1 MLSHQIILAF
11 CQAHWVYREC
21 MCVWERER
29 QIERHCTLQNF
40 KNRASV
46 KASQGRTTCCRIR
59 LFWPFARHIG
69 YIFRGTVLFLRDYFD
84 GFCWRERRRGKD
96 SVFMWYCMC
105 VCVVVCVCV
114 CVREGQGRVRE
125 RENVYVRE
133 RENECV
139 CVCVCVCVWERE
151 SERERENVCVCERE
165 RQIER
170 ERGGDTHRETRTHTH
185 TQSMRESDST
195 YGERSVHV
203 QTGLLT
209 LSFHRCRY
217 ISWSASAPTS
227 PTSVTTAS
235 PHSTLTRRKSF
246 ATPNTPCWT
255 PTCSRPTSQWADST
269 AARQPISGP
278 HSHHRGGPSHAIS
291 RAATRGW
298 GFGS

>member
-11 CQAHWVYREC
+11 CQAHWVYLQRYC
-21 MCVWERER
+21 AVSKGLFWWFLLERE
-29 QIERHCTLQNF
+29 E
-40 KNRASV
+40 K
-46 KASQGRTTCCRIR
+46 
-59 LFWPFARHIG
+59 
-69 YIFRGTVLFLRDYFD
+69 
-84 GFCWRERRRGKD
+84 REGQ
-96 SVFMWYCMC
+96 C
-105 VCVVVCVCV
+105 VCVVLYVCGGVCVCL
-114 CVREGQGRVRE
+114 CEGGTGQSKRERERE

-139 CVCVCVCVWERE
+139 CVCVCVWE

-195 YGERSVHV
+195 YGERSVRV

-217 ISWSASAPTS
+217 TSWSASAPTS